1 MPCKRK
7 NKRFFVLS
15 YYMYLGI
22 GQSGGNCKATN
33 LISRSRVWKV
43 DRPHWIWNK
52 YNAICTAV

>member
-33 LISRSRVWKV
+33 LISRSRV
-43 DRPHWIWNK
+43 
-52 YNAICTAV
+52 